1 MLLNYQ
7 KKCPYECYYICVPKH
22 SSDKD
27 LLLLMSSA
35 MGYYPYGDSSSL
47 QMEIATHINNG
58 GHPVVFLIDEI
69 DNLCPKT
76 ARGGVTNLDKLDVV
90 RVIWDLSRK
99 FTCFILAAPYDLEA
113 MIQKSGDKVSNSH
126 VYRQRCQKSSSIT
139 YQADKARRPRCYR

>member
-90 RVIWDLSRK
+90 RVIWDYENSDQTRYCKFLQQISRRASRYRI
-99 FTCFILAAPYDLEA
+99 TCSCW
-113 MIQKSGDKVSNSH
+113 QV
-126 VYRQRCQKSSSIT
+126 
-139 YQADKARRPRCYR
+139 